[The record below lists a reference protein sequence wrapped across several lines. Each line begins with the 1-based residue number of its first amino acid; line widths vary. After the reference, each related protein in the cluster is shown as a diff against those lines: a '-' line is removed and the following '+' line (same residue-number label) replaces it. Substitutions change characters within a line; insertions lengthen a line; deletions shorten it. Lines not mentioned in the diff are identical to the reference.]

1 MSDQIITPQDDPG
14 FFTKLMT
21 WDGKDA
27 EIRHLRERNLAR
39 AIVRMLD
46 LRRFPTNDATSTAK
60 EMRERTLLLT
70 DLPLSAFW
78 LSVSEAGEDGWME
91 EKTRIMRIRSAQIGH
106 LPTELRRDVGT
117 IGTVRGLL
125 GEFRQWGKFL
135 LNAKM
140 FPEIDQI
147 AMQSRSRW
155 ERL

>member
-60 EMRERTLLLT
+60 EIRDRALLFT

-78 LSVSEAGEDGWME
+78 LSVSEAGEDGWVE
-91 EKTRIMRIRSAQIGH
+91 EKNRVMRIRSAQIGH
-106 LPTELRRDVGT
+106 LPIELRRDVGT

-135 LNAKM
+135 LDAQM
-140 FPEIDQI
+140 LPTIGHLAHQ
-147 AMQSRSRW
+147 ARSQW
-155 ERL
+155 DIL